1 MGLNRTQFRRQIGR
15 IKRRIDRAIPRALNR
30 SGEKTVETVVDRT
43 QRGISLNGGRFRRYS
58 REYADYR
65 QDNGRGTSPDLNF
78 SGRMLSNLGVERVNN
93 TKVKVAFSRN
103 EEKTKARVNQRTR
116 PFVGVRPQE
125 VKFITDAFKRQFE
138 RDIR

>member
-15 IKRRIDRAIPRALNR
+15 IKRRIERAIPQALNR

-65 QDNGRGTSPDLNF
+65 QDKGRGSTPDLNF
-78 SGRMLSNLGVERVNN
+78 SGRMLSNLGVERLPNIV
-93 TKVKVAFSRN
+93 
-103 EEKTKARVNQRTR
+103 
-116 PFVGVRPQE
+116 
-125 VKFITDAFKRQFE
+125 QFYVE
-138 RDIR
+138 RFTSN